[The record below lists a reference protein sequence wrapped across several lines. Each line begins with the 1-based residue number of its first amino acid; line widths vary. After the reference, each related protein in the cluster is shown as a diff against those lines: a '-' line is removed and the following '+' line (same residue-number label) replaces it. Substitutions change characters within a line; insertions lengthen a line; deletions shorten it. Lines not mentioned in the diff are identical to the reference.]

1 MPLIVDGKVQE
12 DVLVEV
18 NKSHS
23 WLKKELSL
31 KNLSSKDIFYAFLK
45 KNKIYVI
52 RKSDVA

>member
-1 MPLIVDGKVQE
+1 MINVSIINQLVD
-12 DVLVEV
+12 V
-18 NKSHS
+18 NNSHS
-23 WLKKELSL
+23 LLKKELSL